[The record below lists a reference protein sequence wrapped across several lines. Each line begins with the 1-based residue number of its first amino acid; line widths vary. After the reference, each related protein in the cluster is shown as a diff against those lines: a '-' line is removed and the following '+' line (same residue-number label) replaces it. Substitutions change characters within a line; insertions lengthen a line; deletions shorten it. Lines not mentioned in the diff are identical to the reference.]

1 QKPMSLPAPKVG
13 SREQA
18 LVWSDLFPV
27 DAFYKRHPND
37 ILFREWDMLINM
49 LAETL
54 PQDAKVTILP
64 CASTQI
70 FAESN

>member
-1 QKPMSLPAPKVG
+1 MPLPDPKIG

-37 ILFREWDMLINM
+37 ILFREWDTLIHMLSGK
-49 LAETL
+49 L
-54 PQDAKVTILP
+54 PQNVKVTVLP

-70 FAESN
+70 FAEGD